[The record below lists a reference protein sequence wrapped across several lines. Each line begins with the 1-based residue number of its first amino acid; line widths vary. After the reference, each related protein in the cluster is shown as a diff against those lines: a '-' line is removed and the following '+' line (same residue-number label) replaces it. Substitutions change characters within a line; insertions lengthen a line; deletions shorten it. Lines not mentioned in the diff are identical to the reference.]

1 MSNTVLSPPKPAPS
15 PATLCYHCQD
25 PCPDDQLRIDE
36 KVFCCQGCKL
46 AYEILAA
53 GDLCDY
59 YRMDQ
64 KPGLNMRRQR
74 DSRAYAYLD
83 DAEVIEKLLR
93 FNDGRSAQV
102 SFYLPQMHCVSCIW
116 LLENLYKLDAGVS
129 ASRVNFLQKTALITF
144 NTEQTSLR
152 KLAALLAS
160 IGYAPEINLNDVSG
174 ETPQGL
180 DRSLIYK
187 IGVSGFAFGNIML
200 LSFPEYL
207 GLEKTSDA
215 WFFSVFG
222 WANLLLAIPVL
233 LYSARDYLV
242 SAWQAL
248 RMRRLNI
255 DVPLALGIVMLFG
268 RSAWEIVTGTGAGY
282 MDSFA
287 GLIFFLTTGK
297 LFQQK
302 TWRQLSFERDY
313 KSYFPVAANV
323 RKGNAEQAVP
333 VSRLQPGDII
343 VVRNGELIPADGVL
357 LKGEALLDYSFV
369 SGESEP
375 ARVNGG
381 EKVYAGGQQTGGLIE
396 VSLTRRVKQSYLTQ
410 LWNND
415 AFKART
421 QSRSSALA
429 DRAGRYFTVLIISV
443 ATAAFGYW
451 AGLRGDIA
459 TAVNAFTAVMI
470 IACPCAVALS
480 IPFTMGNVVRILG
493 RNGFYLKNTQA
504 AEAIS
509 DVHDVVFDKTGT
521 MTEASD
527 QQFIFE
533 GAEPLAEWEIMAVR
547 SVVKH
552 SSHPISRNL
561 YRKLDGKEAPAC
573 VDFEEVLGKGVRG
586 RAQGVCV
593 EVGSAT
599 FAGSPD
605 PALRGVHI
613 RIDGRWRGYF
623 SVHSRMR
630 YGLDSVLDY
639 FKSQG
644 KDIWLLSGDQD
655 KDADA
660 FAPLFGSRGRLIFNQ
675 KPEDKL
681 RFICNLQARDR
692 RVMMVGDGLN
702 DAGALY
708 QSNAG
713 IVVAEDTNNFT
724 PACDAIVH
732 ARVFDRLPQFV
743 ELARRGVR
751 TVNRAYLLAFV
762 YNVVGLSY
770 AVTGALSPVVAAI
783 LMPLSSVTVVLFGM
797 GMSTWEA
804 RRLGLWRLL
813 ED

>member
-1 MSNTVLSPPKPAPS
+1 MSQSVLSPPKTAPS
-15 PATLCYHCQD
+15 SATLCYHCQD
-25 PCPDDQLRIDE
+25 ACPDDQIRVEE
-36 KVFCCQGCKL
+36 KVFCCHGCRL

-64 KPGLNMRRQR
+64 KPGLNMRQQR

-83 DAEVIEKLLR
+83 DPEVIEKLLR
-93 FNDGRSAQV
+93 FNDGRNAQV

-116 LLENLYKLDAGVS
+116 LLENLYRLDVGVS

-144 NTEQTSLR
+144 DPNQTSLR

-160 IGYAPEINLNDVSG
+160 IGYAPEINLNDLSG
-174 ETPQGL
+174 EKPQSV

-200 LSFPEYL
+200 MSFPEYL

-215 WFFSVFG
+215 WFFGVFG
-222 WANLLLAIPVL
+222 WVNLLLAIPVL

-255 DVPLALGIVMLFG
+255 DVPLAMGIIMLFG
-268 RSAWEIVTGTGAGY
+268 RSAWEIISGSGAGY

-323 RKGNAEQAVP
+323 RKGESEQAVP
-333 VSRLQPGDII
+333 VSRLQVGDII
-343 VVRNGELIPADGVL
+343 AVRNGELIPADGVL

-375 ARVNGG
+375 ARVVSG
-381 EKVYAGGQQTGGLIE
+381 EKVYAGGKQTGGLIE
-396 VSLTRRVKQSYLTQ
+396 ISLTRRVKQSYLTQ

-415 AFKART
+415 AFKAKT

-429 DRAGRYFTVLIISV
+429 DRAGRYFTALIMSV
-443 ATAAFGYW
+443 ATAAFAYW
-451 AGLRGDIA
+451 VGFRGDIA

-493 RNGFYLKNTQA
+493 RNGFYLKNTEA

-509 DVHDVVFDKTGT
+509 DVDDVVFDKTGT
-521 MTEASD
+521 MTEASE
-527 QQFIFE
+527 QAFSFE
-533 GAEPLAEWEIMAVR
+533 GESPLTEWEKMAIK

-552 SSHPISRNL
+552 SAHPISRNL
-561 YRKLDGKEAPAC
+561 YRKLSDKEAPAC
-573 VDFEEVLGKGVRG
+573 ADFEETPGQGVRG
-586 RAQGVCV
+586 RVRGVSV
-593 EVGSAT
+593 EIGSAA
-599 FAGSPD
+599 FAGTPD
-605 PALRGVHI
+605 PARRGVHV
-613 RIDGRWRGYF
+613 RIDGHWRGSF
-623 SVHSRMR
+623 SIRSRR
-630 YGLDSVLDY
+630 RAGLESVLGY
-639 FKSQG
+639 FKTQG

-655 KDADA
+655 KDADE
-660 FAPLFGSRGRLIFNQ
+660 FAPMFDSRNHMIFNQ

-681 RFICNLQARDR
+681 RFIRKLQEKNR

-713 IVVAEDTNNFT
+713 IVVSEDTNNFT
-724 PACDAIVH
+724 PACDAIIH
-732 ARVFDRLPQFV
+732 AQSFDRLPQFIA
-743 ELARRGVR
+743 LARRGIR

-762 YNVVGLSY
+762 YNVAGLSY
-770 AVTGALSPVVAAI
+770 AVTGTLSPVVAAI

-804 RRLGLWRLL
+804 RRLGLWRVS
-813 ED
+813 E

>member
-1 MSNTVLSPPKPAPS
+1 M
-15 PATLCYHCQD
+15 
-25 PCPDDQLRIDE
+25 
-36 KVFCCQGCKL
+36 
-46 AYEILAA
+46 
-53 GDLCDY
+53 
-59 YRMDQ
+59 
-64 KPGLNMRRQR
+64 
-74 DSRAYAYLD
+74 
-83 DAEVIEKLLR
+83 
-93 FNDGRSAQV
+93 
-102 SFYLPQMHCVSCIW
+102 
-116 LLENLYKLDAGVS
+116 
-129 ASRVNFLQKTALITF
+129 
-144 NTEQTSLR
+144 
-152 KLAALLAS
+152 
-160 IGYAPEINLNDVSG
+160 
-174 ETPQGL
+174 
-180 DRSLIYK
+180 
-187 IGVSGFAFGNIML
+187 
-200 LSFPEYL
+200 
-207 GLEKTSDA
+207 
-215 WFFSVFG
+215 
-222 WANLLLAIPVL
+222 
-233 LYSARDYLV
+233 
-242 SAWQAL
+242 
-248 RMRRLNI
+248 
-255 DVPLALGIVMLFG
+255 
-268 RSAWEIVTGTGAGY
+268 
-282 MDSFA
+282 
-287 GLIFFLTTGK
+287 
-297 LFQQK
+297 FQQK

-323 RKGNAEQAVP
+323 RKGNEEQAVP

-381 EKVYAGGQQTGGLIE
+381 EKVYAGGKQTGGLIE

-415 AFKART
+415 AFKSKT

-443 ATAAFGYW
+443 ATAAFAYW
-451 AGLRGDIA
+451 AGFRGDIA

-493 RNGFYLKNTQA
+493 RNGFYLKNTEA

-509 DVHDVVFDKTGT
+509 DVNEVVFDKTGT

-527 QQFIFE
+527 QEFTFE
-533 GAEPLAEWEIMAVR
+533 GAYPLAEWEKMAIK

-561 YRKLDGKEAPAC
+561 YRKLSDIETPAC
-573 VDFEEVLGKGVRG
+573 SDFEEVLGKGVRG
-586 RAQGVCV
+586 RAQGVYV

-605 PALRGVHI
+605 ASLRGVHV
-613 RIDGRWRGYF
+613 RIDGSWRGYF
-623 SVHSRMR
+623 SVRSRMR
-630 YGLDSVLDY
+630 AGLESVLDY

-644 KDIWLLSGDQD
+644 KGIWLLSGDQD
-655 KDADA
+655 KDADV

-681 RFICNLQARDR
+681 RFIRSLQERNR

-713 IVVAEDTNNFT
+713 IVVAEDANNFT
-724 PACDAIVH
+724 PACDAIIH
-732 ARVFDRLPQFV
+732 AQSFDRLPQFV
-743 ELARRGVR
+743 ALARRGIR
-751 TVNRAYLLAFV
+751 TVNRAYILAFV

-770 AVTGALSPVVAAI
+770 AVTGTLSPVVAAV

-797 GMSTWEA
+797 GMSTWELAASACGNFWRIERA
-804 RRLGLWRLL
+804 RRSLRLL
-813 ED
+813 FFT